1 MRAAIALVGLAAC
14 ARAPAPPPPPP
25 PAPAPAPAP
34 VPALS
39 GAAPAIEPPASFE
52 TDAAS
57 FVVDAGVPA
66 WLRERVTRD
75 VAAVAA
81 FYTSKLGALPGPKLA
96 VHLSFGTQEHGKSL
110 GGEARAG
117 NLIVLRVELQP
128 AVARAHDAA
137 TLLGVDELV
146 AHEAGHL
153 WAGPYASGENSP
165 PWLHEGLPDAFAL
178 RAVRGTG
185 AMSDT
190 DYARAL
196 SEAASECA
204 MWVVAPR
211 RESRTPVPPPGRAS
225 YVCGSTVA
233 LAAESS
239 FASARPGAD
248 LFAYWLA
255 VKTPPFRKP
264 WPLAFFAPVVF
275 EAKKPN
281 LAAALQLV
289 ADGGGGEGGDT
300 LRGAL
305 IEAGLRVSDHA
316 TGPFPDDYEAH
327 ASIPAVEA
335 LLPLDCAA
343 VLQFEGDSEVI
354 PRVTRDG
361 ACPGLAKNDRIEALA
376 GVPLGP
382 KGATAWDAGYA
393 SCQSRH
399 SVDVGVRGN
408 TVSLP
413 CDPAA
418 RPRPAY
424 FDVQGAP

>member
-1 MRAAIALVGLAAC
+1 MLLAAC
-14 ARAPAPPPPPP
+14 SRPPAPTQETAVAAT
-25 PAPAPAPAP
+25 APAPASA
-34 VPALS
+34 S
-39 GAAPAIEPPASFE
+39 AASIEPAASFE
-52 TDAAS
+52 TEAAS
-57 FVVDAGVPA
+57 FVVEAGVPT

-75 VAAVAA
+75 AASVAA
-81 FYTSKLGALPGPKLA
+81 FYSSKLGALPGPKLA
-96 VHLSFGTQEHGKSL
+96 VHLSFGTREHGKSI
-110 GGEARAG
+110 GGEAREG
-117 NLIVLRVELQP
+117 NLIVMRVELQP

-137 TLLGVDELV
+137 TLLGIDELV

-153 WAGPYASGENSP
+153 WAGPHASGENSP
-165 PWLHEGLPDAFAL
+165 RWIHEGLPDAFAL

-185 AMSDT
+185 AMSDA
-190 DYARAL
+190 DYGTAL

-204 MWVVAPR
+204 MWMVAPR
-211 RESRTPVPPPGRAS
+211 SESRTPLPPQSRSS

-255 VKTPPFRKP
+255 VKAPPLQGP
-264 WPLAFFAPVVF
+264 WPLAFFSPIAF

-289 ADGGGGEGGDT
+289 VDGGGRKVGDT

-305 IEAGLRVSDHA
+305 IEAGLRLSDRP

-343 VLQFEGDSEVI
+343 MLQFEGDSEVI
-354 PRVTRDG
+354 PRVIRDG
-361 ACPGLAKNDRIEALA
+361 ACPGLAKNDRLETLA

-399 SVDVGVRGN
+399 AVDIGVRGN
-408 TVSLP
+408 TVSVP
-413 CDPAA
+413 CNPAA

-424 FDVQGAP
+424 FEVQGAP